1 MSKKLVAFFSAGGRT
16 AITAGQL
23 AKAIGADICEIEP
36 TVPYT
41 REDLYWP
48 NEQCRSIREMKTP
61 GIRQEMKPFGT
72 DPTAYDVIFI
82 GFPVWCNTI
91 PTIIESFL
99 TAYDFSGKTIIPFAT
114 SGGGG
119 MGRSERDIQLL
130 APKAKVFGSKLL
142 TYASPAAMEQWAE
155 GLGV

>member
-16 AITAGQL
+16 ARTAAQL
-23 AKAIGADICEIEP
+23 ASSIGADLCEIEP

-41 REDLYWP
+41 QEDLYWP
-48 NEQCRSIREMKTP
+48 NEECRSIREMKTP
-61 GIRQEMKPFGT
+61 GIRQEMKPFASNPA
-72 DPTAYDVIFI
+72 DYDVLFI

-99 TAYDFSGKTIIPFAT
+99 AAFDFSGKTIVPFAT

-119 MGRSERDIQLL
+119 MGRSERDIQVL
-130 APKAKVFGSKLL
+130 APGAKVTGGRLL
-142 TYASPAAMEQWAE
+142 NRVTPSAMADWVKI
-155 GLGV
+155 LDV

>member
-16 AITAGQL
+16 AKTAAQL
-23 AKAIGADICEIEP
+23 ASAIGADLCEIEP

-41 REDLYWP
+41 KEDLYWP

-61 GIRQEMKPFGT
+61 GIRQEMKPFGA
-72 DPTAYDVIFI
+72 DPTAYDVIFV
-82 GFPVWCNTI
+82 GFPVWCHTI

-99 TAYDFSGKTIIPFAT
+99 AAYDFTGKTIVPFAT

-119 MGRSERDIQLL
+119 MGRSERDIQIL
-130 APKAKVFGSKLL
+130 APGAKVTGGRLL
-142 TYASPAAMEQWAE
+142 NYTTPSAMADWVNT
-155 GLGV
+155 LGV